1 MPSNRKN
8 LSINSV
14 DFEDIKSNLKTYL
27 RSLEVFKDYD
37 FEGSGISTLIDLL
50 AYNTYYQAFYN
61 NVVANEMFLDSA
73 VKRSSIVSIA
83 KSLGYTPN
91 SRTAPTAFVGI
102 TFASNPGTTVL
113 LPGAQF
119 TTSLNQQRYTFVNVD
134 SADITETDGV
144 WGVDNVAIKEGV
156 LTSTSY
162 IVPDSSNENRY
173 TITEPNVDIS
183 TIKIRVQSSQTD
195 TTGINDVWSRIK
207 DFTELDSNTNAFF
220 IEENTR
226 GNYDVFFGDGVLGK
240 KPEIGNLVT
249 ITYLITKGT
258 EANGAG
264 KNDTANNRSFRY
276 LNSGNTV
283 VVKAYADGGSEKE
296 PINTIRFRAPRS
308 FASQNRAVTKN
319 DFVSLVESN
328 FTGFDSV
335 FVYGG
340 EESDPPTF
348 GSVFIALKPLT
359 GTIAGQGSKLDV
371 QSFLTS
377 KCVLG
382 IKPVVV
388 DPDYTYLRLAF
399 DVSYDT
405 KKTSLSASSLA
416 TAIRRSITQNLDL
429 NLGKFSQSFS
439 ISKLLSD
446 VDKSSVAIDSSSVDV
461 TMEKKF
467 LGLSPQFVSYD
478 FDFGNAIEHPHE
490 GHMVVVYSN
499 EFRYLDPNDNT
510 TKNVFME
517 DDGFGNISFFQRTSQ
532 DKATKKIVAENVGTV
547 NYRKGTVKINQV
559 QILSPEDTPFISIFA
574 KASNKRYVS
583 LRNKILFNEYKEDAS
598 AIKITLN
605 GIEQETTTTISSVG
619 VNPLNVV
626 TSTFVR

>member
-1 MPSNRKN
+1 MPSNKKN

-14 DFEDIKSNLKTYL
+14 DFDDIKTNLKSYL

-37 FEGSGISTLIDLL
+37 FEGSGIATLIDLL

-73 VKRSSIVSIA
+73 VKRSSVVSIA
-83 KSLGYTPN
+83 KSLGYTPH
-91 SRTAPTAFVGI
+91 SRTAPTAFVGV
-102 TFASNPGTTVL
+102 TFGSNPGTTVL
-113 LPGAQF
+113 LPGSQF
-119 TTSLNQQRYTFVNVD
+119 TTSINQQTYTFVNTD
-134 SADITETDGV
+134 SADITETAGV
-144 WGVDNVAIKEGV
+144 WGIDSVAIKEGV
-156 LTSTSY
+156 LTSLTY
-162 IVPDSSNENRY
+162 IVPDASNENRY
-173 TITEPNVDIS
+173 TITEPNIDIS
-183 TIKIRVQSSQTD
+183 TIKVRVQTSQTD

-207 DFTELDSNTNAFF
+207 DFTELNSTTNAFF

-226 GNYDVFFGDGVLGK
+226 GNYDIFFGDGVLGK
-240 KPEIGNLVT
+240 KPETGNLVT
-249 ITYLITKGT
+249 ITYLITRGT

-264 KNDTANNRSFRY
+264 KNDTANNRAFRY
-276 LNSGNTV
+276 LNAGNTV
-283 VVKAYADGGSEKE
+283 VVKAYADGGSERE

-308 FASQNRAVTKN
+308 FATQNRAVTKN

-340 EESDPPTF
+340 EEANPPTF
-348 GSVFIALKPLT
+348 GSVFVAIKPLT
-359 GTIAGQGSKLDV
+359 GTIAGEGRKQDV
-371 QSFLTS
+371 QSFLRE

-382 IKPVVV
+382 IRPVVV
-388 DPDYTYLRLAF
+388 DPDYTYLRFAF

-416 TAIRRSITQNLDL
+416 NAIRRSVTQNIDL

-446 VDKSSVAIDSSSVDV
+446 VDKSSVSIDSSAVNV

-467 LGLSPQFVSYD
+467 IGLSPQLVSYD
-478 FDFGNAIEHPHE
+478 FDFGNPIEHPHE

-499 EFRYLDPNDNT
+499 DFRYLDPSDNI
-510 TKNVFME
+510 TKTVFLE
-517 DDGFGNISFFQRTSQ
+517 DDGFGNISFFERTSQ
-532 DKATKKIVAENVGTV
+532 DRATKRVVAENVGSV
-547 NYRKGTVKINQV
+547 NYKNGTMKIDSV
-559 QILSPEDTPFISIFA
+559 QILSPEDKPFISLFA

-583 LRNKILFNEYKEDAS
+583 LRNKILINDYLEDAS

-605 GIEQETTTTISSVG
+605 GIEQETTTTISNVG
-619 VNPLNVV
+619 VNPLNIV
-626 TSTFVR
+626 TSTFVG